1 MARAPALAVGPTVL
15 HDRPTEVIGIASG
28 KGGVGKTT
36 VSVNLAVALAAQG
49 AKVMLFDADLGLA
62 NAQLALGVRPPFNF
76 SHVLAGK
83 RTIAEVMVRTPQN
96 VLLIPGASGVQQ
108 MASLGR
114 EDVGRII
121 SAFSD
126 IDADID
132 YLIVDAAAGIAES
145 VMLLMAA
152 CQRRF
157 IVVRD
162 EPSSIA
168 DAYGAIK
175 VLTRDHGLDQELYLL
190 PNMVESQ
197 AAGRN
202 LYTRINDVCGRF
214 LGKSLRYLH
223 SIEAD
228 ESVLQSQRHHRSVL
242 EHAPASAAARDFRLL
257 AEATRS
263 LEPVDG
269 PAGGLQFFVERLCG
283 PR

>member
-1 MARAPALAVGPTVL
+1 VL

-62 NAQLALGVRPPFNF
+62 NAQLALGVRPVFNF

-83 RTIAEVMVRTPQN
+83 KSISEVMVRTPQN

-126 IDADID
+126 IDAEVD

-175 VLTRDHGLDQELYLL
+175 VLTRDYGLDEELYLL

-197 AAGRN
+197 TAGRK
-202 LYTRINDVCGRF
+202 LYARINDVCGRF

-242 EHAPASAAARDFRLL
+242 EHAPAGSAARDFRLL

-263 LEPVDG
+263 LEPIEG
-269 PAGGLQFFVERLCG
+269 PAGGLQFFMERLCG

>member
-1 MARAPALAVGPTVL
+1 MRL
-15 HDRPTEVIGIASG
+15 DRPPEVIGVASG

-36 VSVNLAVALAAQG
+36 VSINLAVALSG
-49 AKVMLFDADLGLA
+49 LGHKVALFDADLGLA

-76 SHVLAGK
+76 SHVLDGK
-83 RTIAEVMVRTPQN
+83 KSLNEIVVRTPQG
-96 VLLIPGASGVQQ
+96 VLLVPGASGVQK
-108 MASLGR
+108 MASLDRADIGQ
-114 EDVGRII
+114 VV
-121 SAFSD
+121 SAFSELD
-126 IDADID
+126 TDID

-145 VMLLMAA
+145 VMLMMAA
-152 CQRRF
+152 TQRRF

-175 VLTRDHGLDQELYLL
+175 VLIRDYKLEQIYLI

-197 AAGRN
+197 AAGRQ
-202 LYTRINDVCGRF
+202 LYSRINDVCSRF
-214 LGKSLRYLH
+214 LGHSLRYLH

-228 ESVLQSQRHHRSVL
+228 AQVLSSQRHHRSVL
-242 EHAPASAAARDFRLL
+242 EHAPSSAAARDFRLL

-263 LEPVDG
+263 LDPIEYASGAV
-269 PAGGLQFFVERLCG
+269 QFFMDRLCG

>member
-1 MARAPALAVGPTVL
+1 MRP
-15 HDRPTEVIGIASG
+15 DRPPEVIGVASG

-36 VSVNLAVALAAQG
+36 VSVNLAVALSALG
-49 AKVMLFDADLGLA
+49 HKVALFDADLGLA

-76 SHVLAGK
+76 SHVLEGK
-83 RTIAEVMVRTPQN
+83 KSLNEIVVTTPQG
-96 VLLIPGASGVQQ
+96 VLLVPGASGVQK

-114 EDVGRII
+114 ADVGQIVN
-121 SAFSD
+121 AFSELD
-126 IDADID
+126 RDVD

-145 VMLLMAA
+145 VMLMMAA
-152 CQRRF
+152 TQRRF

-175 VLTRDHGLDQELYLL
+175 VLTRDYKLDQIYLI

-197 AAGRN
+197 AAGRQ
-202 LYTRINDVCGRF
+202 LFSRINDVCSRF
-214 LGKSLRYLH
+214 LGHTLRYLH

-228 ESVLQSQRHHRSVL
+228 SQILASQRHHRSVL
-242 EHAPASAAARDFRLL
+242 EHAPSSAAARDFRLL
-257 AEATRS
+257 AEATRT
-263 LEPVDG
+263 LNPVEYASG
-269 PAGGLQFFVERLCG
+269 AVQFFMERLCG